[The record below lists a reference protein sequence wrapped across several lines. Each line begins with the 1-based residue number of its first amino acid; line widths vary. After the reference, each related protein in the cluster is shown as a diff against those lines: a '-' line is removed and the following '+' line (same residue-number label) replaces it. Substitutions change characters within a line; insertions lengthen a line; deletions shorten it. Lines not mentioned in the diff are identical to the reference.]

1 MNLRSL
7 TIATLSITTFI
18 ADASLKKPAYP
29 INSLMIERQSKADL
43 HRTLSPLAIREKLFS
58 LFEAAR
64 WAPSS
69 YNEQP
74 WRFIYAVHG
83 TPQWEKLFKL
93 LVPFNQKWAANAD
106 ALILV
111 VSKNSS
117 DGRGKINRTHSFDTG
132 LAVSQLFLQAT
143 SMGLVAHGMG
153 GFDYEEARKEFQLPK
168 EYTVEAMIAIGE
180 PAQKENSNKE
190 FAERDGRPAERKP
203 ISELIF
209 EGTRIA

>member
-1 MNLRSL
+1 MTLKY
-7 TIATLSITTFI
+7 LSITIFSICTI
-18 ADASLKKPAYP
+18 TAEGSSKKPAYP
-29 INSLMIERQSKADL
+29 INPLMVKRQSKADL
-43 HRTLSPLAIREKLFS
+43 HRTLSSLAIKEKLTS

-69 YNEQP
+69 YNVQP
-74 WRFIYAVHG
+74 WRFIYAIQG

-93 LVPFNQKWAANAD
+93 LVPFNQKWVANAD

-111 VSKNSS
+111 ISKNTS
-117 DGRGKINRTHSFDTG
+117 DQNGTLNRTHSFDTG

-143 SMGLVAHGMG
+143 SMGLVAHGMS
-153 GFDYEEARKEFQLPK
+153 GFDYDEARKEFQISK

-180 PAQKENSNKE
+180 AASKENSTKE
-190 FAERDGRPAERKP
+190 FAERDARAAVRKP
-203 ISELIF
+203 ITEFVF